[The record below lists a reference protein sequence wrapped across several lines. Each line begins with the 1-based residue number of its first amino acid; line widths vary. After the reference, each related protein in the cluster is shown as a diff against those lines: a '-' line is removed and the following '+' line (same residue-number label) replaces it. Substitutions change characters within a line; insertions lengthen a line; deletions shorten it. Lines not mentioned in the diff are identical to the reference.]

1 MKRTWFIFVTILI
14 SALEGFSQVEKTP
27 KARILFN
34 GIVRDA
40 TTLAPLP
47 NSQIKINRSFTT
59 VSDEDGTF
67 VIWVSRR
74 DTVIFTLLGYQPAY
88 FFVNDTLSGAEFMA
102 GVYMRTDTLSIGE
115 VLIMPR
121 LPYLKYDILKA
132 PVLTDKDMDNAKY
145 NVAVSAYQGKMA
157 ISRLGDPASNY
168 SLLRQQQ
175 VTNAYEKGTI
185 PSDRIVGLSPLSLIG
200 MAYLLIKGFPE
211 KPVPLKSNLTRQ
223 ELDQIQKK
231 YLETL
236 NKK

>member
-1 MKRTWFIFVTILI
+1 
-14 SALEGFSQVEKTP
+14 
-27 KARILFN
+27 
-34 GIVRDA
+34 
-40 TTLAPLP
+40 
-47 NSQIKINRSFTT
+47 
-59 VSDEDGTF
+59 
-67 VIWVSRR
+67 
-74 DTVIFTLLGYQPAY
+74 
-88 FFVNDTLSGAEFMA
+88 MA

-132 PVLTDKDMDNAKY
+132 PVATNKDMDNAKY